1 MFSKISLSKVT
12 TLTFPSKFK
21 LMDFPARE
29 LARLAI
35 PVSVKVPG
43 VSLCKVPD
51 KAFEAGCVPVIFWLV
66 ASCLMEFIVM
76 VPAVAEGVVITETAA
91 DDEVA
96 FTVLKKE
103 ALRKLVGESTSKY
116 EL

>member
-1 MFSKISLSKVT
+1 MKNSLSKVT
-12 TLTFPSKFK
+12 TFTFPSKFK

-29 LARLAI
+29 SAKWI
-35 PVSVKVPG
+35 ISDSGKVPG

-51 KAFEAGCVPVIFWLV
+51 RALEAGCVPVIFWLV